1 MKLYYTPGTCA
12 LSDHIALEWIGK
24 PFDAQLVTREQ
35 RTQPEYLEINP
46 AGAVPALELTDGKVL
61 LQNVAILNYLA
72 DSFPEAQLGGDGT
85 PESRAEV
92 NQWLSLVNSDV
103 HPQFHSFFGKYD
115 FLGDAKAIE
124 RTQDKSRENLRKL
137 YERIDA
143 QLDGKQW
150 LAGERSIADP
160 YLFVTLR
167 WAKAQDVDLS
177 GLDNLHAHYDRMR
190 NDPGVRRAMETQ
202 GLA

>member
-1 MKLYYTPGTCA
+1 
-12 LSDHIALEWIGK
+12 
-24 PFDAQLVTREQ
+24 
-35 RTQPEYLEINP
+35 
-46 AGAVPALELTDGKVL
+46 
-61 LQNVAILNYLA
+61 
-72 DSFPEAQLGGDGT
+72 
-85 PESRAEV
+85 V

-103 HPQFHSFFGKYD
+103 HPQYHAFFGKYD
-115 FLGDAKAIE
+115 FLGDAKAIASI
-124 RTQDKSRENLRKL
+124 QDNSRKNLRKL